1 MSVPV
6 NTKPNIFYSSKEYV
20 ATITD
25 TDTLADGFYGTVIL
39 NKGTAFTL
47 TLGTAANCNENR
59 INFIN
64 IGAGTVTI
72 SDGGVVIILLEEE
85 TCSATCDGTDWYSF
99 KVEASSGG
107 DYNIDGGV
115 ADSVYTAE
123 QSIDG
128 GDANG

>member
-1 MSVPV
+1 MSVAV
-6 NTKPNIFYSSKEYV
+6 NTKPNIFYSSKEYI

-25 TDTLADGFYGTVIL
+25 TETLADGFYGTCIL
-39 NKGTAFTL
+39 NKATAFTV
-47 TLGTAANCNENR
+47 TLGAAANNSER
-59 INFIN
+59 TVKFIN

-72 SDGGVVIILLEEE
+72 SDGGVVITLLEEE
-85 TCSATCDGTDWYSF
+85 MCSATCDGTDWYSF